1 MRVRDYVLTAEE
13 MVKWVSGEDGQTR
26 LRGVARMK
34 TRVARRDVDPAQ
46 TRILAPTGE
55 VLAQFMQ

>member
-1 MRVRDYVLTAEE
+1 MRVRDYILTPEE
-13 MVKWVSGEDGQTR
+13 MAEWCSGEEAQTR
-26 LRGVARMK
+26 LRGIARKK

-55 VLAQFMQ
+55 VLTQFMQ